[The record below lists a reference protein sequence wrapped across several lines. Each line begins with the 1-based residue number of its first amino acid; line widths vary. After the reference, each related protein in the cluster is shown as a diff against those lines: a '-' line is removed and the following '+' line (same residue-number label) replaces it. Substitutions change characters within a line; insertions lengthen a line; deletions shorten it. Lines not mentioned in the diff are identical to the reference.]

1 VQAPLALVAADLELN
16 SLDRRQMPL
25 TWHLLPEPA
34 AVRLEQATLGALR
47 DRLASAALLL
57 GQVRAVCLW
66 RACRVGCEQLSGC
79 IEGGLERA

>member
-1 VQAPLALVAADLELN
+1 MAADLELN

-34 AVRLEQATLGALR
+34 AVRLQQAALGALR

-57 GQVRAVCLW
+57 GQVQAGADRWHGCL
-66 RACRVGCEQLSGC
+66 
-79 IEGGLERA
+79 IGGSLWLVAGAIDATT